1 MLDIYTGMLNFTA
14 DTSNRDR
21 EVEIEPGDGE
31 VLTDVGWGLSYLLDD
46 EELACAQ

>member
-1 MLDIYTGMLNFTA
+1 MLNFTV
-14 DTSNRDR
+14 DTSNRDPVD